1 MKYIA
6 KPDTWFDEGSEVILI
21 ADYREP
27 DKEFVYNAGLFEGW
41 RTCEVPNSEGRKL
54 GEKYRDQE
62 DCGFD
67 EFIIIEE

>member
-6 KPDTWFDEGSEVILI
+6 KPDTWFDGGSEAILI
-21 ADYREP
+21 DDYGHELP
-27 DKEFVYNAGLFEGW
+27 FGLFEGW
-41 RTCEVPNSEGRKL
+41 RTCDNPLSENRKL

-67 EFIIIEE
+67 EFE